1 MYFGEGKQLR
11 AKEMAKET
19 FSFEMTYSLKQN
31 AGFFTKE
38 NTNKIF
44 HKFKKE
50 KLVSDGYN
58 AFLQDQEHV
67 D

>member
-1 MYFGEGKQLR
+1 
-11 AKEMAKET
+11 MAYHGIGYPLPNGNTKL
-19 FSFEMTYSLKQN
+19 YSVI
-31 AGFFTKE
+31 KE
-38 NTNKIF
+38 NTKKIF

-67 D
+67 DWLFDYEYK